1 MKAVGYVPETKFVLH
16 DVQEEQKGALLCFHS
31 EKLAVSFGLI
41 SPPMEK
47 TIRIMKNLQMCGDF
61 HNAIKFISKV
71 VKREI
76 VVRDT
81 NRFHHFEDGVCSC
94 RDYWGH

>member
-1 MKAVGYVPETKFVLH
+1 MPETKFVLH

-41 SPPMEK
+41 GMPMEK
-47 TIRIMKNLQMCGDF
+47 TIRIMKNLRMCGDC

-81 NRFHHFEDGVCSC
+81 NHFHHFEDGVCSYG
-94 RDYWGH
+94 DYWRQ

>member
-1 MKAVGYVPETKFVLH
+1 MKAAGYVPETKFVLH

-41 SPPMEK
+41 STPMEK
-47 TIRIMKNLQMCGDF
+47 TIRIMKNLRMCGDC

-71 VKREI
+71 FKREI

-94 RDYWGH
+94 RDYWGQ

>member
-1 MKAVGYVPETKFVLH
+1 MKAAEYVPETKFVLH
-16 DVQEEQKGALLCFHS
+16 DVQEEQKGALLCFHN

-41 SPPMEK
+41 STPMET

-61 HNAIKFISKV
+61 QNAIKFISKV

-81 NRFHHFEDGVCSC
+81 GNSLSEPLT
-94 RDYWGH
+94 

>member
-1 MKAVGYVPETKFVLH
+1 MKAAGYVPETKFVLH

-47 TIRIMKNLQMCGDF
+47 TIRIMKNLQMCGDC
-61 HNAIKFISKV
+61 HNSIKFISKV

-76 VVRDT
+76 VVGDT

-94 RDYWGH
+94 RDYWGQ

>member
-1 MKAVGYVPETKFVLH
+1 MPETKFVLH
-16 DVQEEQKGALLCFHS
+16 DVQEEHKGAILCFHS
-31 EKLAVSFGLI
+31 EKLVVSFGII
-41 SPPMEK
+41 STPMEK
-47 TIRIMKNLQMCGDF
+47 TIRIMKNLLMCGDC
-61 HNAIKFISKV
+61 HNSINFISKV

-94 RDYWGH
+94 RDYW